1 MMTMSRQ
8 FKTVDYE
15 ATLKT
20 SVRLE
25 ECLPPEHLARFVVDI
40 VAQLDLKPLY
50 ARYGSRGGA
59 PYAPEILLG
68 LLFYAY
74 ATGVFSSRKI
84 EQATKETAA
93 FRYLAGNLSPDHDTI
108 AAFRKQFLPLLE
120 DLFVQIL
127 LLAQEM
133 GLLAMGNLS
142 LDGTKIHADASKS
155 KAVSYKR
162 LLEIQLLLEAE
173 VNQLFALAEKAD
185 NSALPEGMN
194 FPHELARREDRL
206 KRLAEAKAVLQARA
220 AERYAF
226 EQAEYEAK
234 LRERQ
239 EKAEKTGKTPRG
251 KPPAPPTPGP
261 KDGDQYNF
269 TDPQSRIM
277 KNSTDQGFNQHYN
290 AQVAVDQEAL
300 LVVGYSLSNHT
311 NDQQEVAPTLAS
323 LPPQIG
329 LPQAAALDTGY
340 FSQTNIEALEACG
353 IDAYIATG
361 RDPHNQGW
369 SAYFA
374 EAGEPPPQDASPK
387 EKMAWKL
394 RTALGKAIYRRRKCS
409 VEPVIG
415 IIKEAMGFRQFS
427 LRGQSQATSE
437 WCLVCLAFNLRRLH
451 RLCRA

>member
-1 MMTMSRQ
+1 MVMSRH

-15 ATLKT
+15 ATLET
-20 SVRLE
+20 SVRLGD
-25 ECLPPEHLARFVVDI
+25 CLPPEHLARFVVDL
-40 VAQLDLKPLY
+40 VAQLDLKSLY
-50 ARYGSRGGA
+50 ARYGNRGGA

-108 AAFRKQFLPLLE
+108 AAFRKQFLKELQ

-133 GLLAMGNLS
+133 GLLEMGNIS

-162 LLEIQLLLEAE
+162 LQEIQLLLEAE
-173 VNQLFALAEKAD
+173 VLELFALAEQAD
-185 NSALPEGMN
+185 KHALPEGMH
-194 FPHELARREDRL
+194 FPQEIARREERL
-206 KRLAEAKAVLQARA
+206 KRLAEAKAVLESRA
-220 AERYAF
+220 AERDAF
-226 EQAEYEAK
+226 EQAQYEAK
-234 LRERQ
+234 LRERE
-239 EKAEKTGKTPRG
+239 EKQDKTGKPPRG

-269 TDPQSRIM
+269 TDPESRIM
-277 KNSTDQGFNQHYN
+277 KNSQNQGFDQHYN
-290 AQVAVDQEAL
+290 AQVAVDQDAL

-323 LPPQIG
+323 LPEEIG
-329 LPQAAALDTGY
+329 TPHAAALDTGY
-340 FSQTNIEALEACG
+340 FSQANIEALEAAG
-353 IDAYIATG
+353 IAPYIAPG
-361 RDPHNQGW
+361 RDPHNRGW
-369 SAYFA
+369 KAYFV
-374 EAGEPPPQDASPK
+374 EAGTPPAEDATPK

-394 RTALGKAIYRRRKCS
+394 RTALGKAIYRRRKCT

-415 IIKEAMGFRQFS
+415 MIKEAMGFRQFS
-427 LRGQSQATSE
+427 LRGQSAATGE

-451 RLCRA
+451 RLSSA